1 MSDVQPAGN
10 ILTYNK
16 NDYMFPLSHRQ
27 WFICQLFL
35 AKLYQKNTTNLQLI
49 KDVYST
55 CISQSSPLCTS
66 FASPADFRMKL
77 RRVFGK
83 WSHDV
88 LGSRNNIDSGLT
100 NARAQQLH
108 STEGL
113 SDKLYCFFST
123 VHRTFFEHNRRQAS
137 GSRRK
142 PICKDFPARVLAQLK
157 GDPNSKRRED
167 FVSRWNKIGKKIRDG
182 SKMIIPPLVV
192 ERAGIQITTK
202 VYSTLSSVRDIL
214 YHSSFVDD
222 YQIVSWSEKLID
234 DIMEDNEEIHTLE
247 QWLCTEYIKG
257 KTHSLPLIY
266 AVYNLSYTVSST
278 TEITKFTKEAKAK
291 ATQATRQLIR
301 STINLRM
308 KQVLRADKSLSCGK
322 HEQTF
327 RAVIAVLGGTERKQ
341 QEIEI
346 KEKNKKVKKKV
357 KNKKVESDTKK
368 GGTTSSSSSSSSKR
382 KRSSKKGR

>member
-1 MSDVQPAGN
+1 M
-10 ILTYNK
+10 
-16 NDYMFPLSHRQ
+16 H
-27 WFICQLFL
+27 
-35 AKLYQKNTTNLQLI
+35 
-49 KDVYST
+49 
-55 CISQSSPLCTS
+55 
-66 FASPADFRMKL
+66 
-77 RRVFGK
+77 
-83 WSHDV
+83 
-88 LGSRNNIDSGLT
+88 
-100 NARAQQLH
+100 
-108 STEGL
+108 
-113 SDKLYCFFST
+113 
-123 VHRTFFEHNRRQAS
+123 
-137 GSRRK
+137 
-142 PICKDFPARVLAQLK
+142 
-157 GDPNSKRRED
+157 
-167 FVSRWNKIGKKIRDG
+167 
-182 SKMIIPPLVV
+182 
-192 ERAGIQITTK
+192 
-202 VYSTLSSVRDIL
+202 IL

-222 YQIVSWSEKLID
+222 YQIVSWSEKLIKNA
-234 DIMEDNEEIHTLE
+234 IMEDNEEIHTLE

-266 AVYNLSYTVSST
+266 AVYNLSYTVPST

-368 GGTTSSSSSSSSKR
+368 GGTSSSSSSSSKR
-382 KRSSKKGR
+382 KRSSKIVVKYKVDMIKHNI